1 MNRYAVVLTQ
11 TAEKE
16 LQKLPSRIIE
26 KIIAVL
32 KSLEENPRP
41 AGCKKLKGYKN
52 LWRARMGDY
61 RIIYAIED
69 VIMLID
75 VREIGHRKDI
85 YNKL

>member
-1 MNRYAVVLTQ
+1 MKHYEVVLTQ

-16 LQKLPSRIIE
+16 LQRLPYRVIE
-26 KIIAVL
+26 KVIAVL

-52 LWRARMGDY
+52 LWRIRLGDY
-61 RIIYAIED
+61 RIIYVIED

-75 VREIGHRKDI
+75 IREIGHRKDI
-85 YNKL
+85 YDNL